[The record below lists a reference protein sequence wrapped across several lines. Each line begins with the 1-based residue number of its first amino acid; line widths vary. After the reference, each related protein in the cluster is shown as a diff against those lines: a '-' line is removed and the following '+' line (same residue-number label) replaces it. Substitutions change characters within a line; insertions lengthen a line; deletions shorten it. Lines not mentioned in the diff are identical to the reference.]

1 MPEKRDFTPYQQRV
15 IRRYY
20 QNQDQIRE
28 QSLADL
34 VSDLYLATTDKKRD
48 ALWKRARALLE
59 GLGADPATIER
70 VVSGRDARGLADLS
84 TKTFQRERRDEW
96 KADDRDRRS
105 DS

>member
-34 VSDLYLATTDKKRD
+34 VSDLYLAGTEKKKD
-48 ALWKRARALLE
+48 SLWKRARTLME
-59 GLGADPATIER
+59 GLGVPAATIER
-70 VVSGRDARGLADLS
+70 VCAARDARALAEVAAQPFRKDR
-84 TKTFQRERRDEW
+84 REEW
-96 KADDRDRRS
+96 RADDRESKRE
-105 DS
+105 